1 MGVCGGGCAVEDC
14 GRSVCRGGCVRG
26 GWSEGVLWS
35 VCE

>member
-14 GRSVCRGGCVRG
+14 GRSVCRVGCVGG

-35 VCE
+35 V